1 MLGLKAQVMGVDLQ
15 LPKNLLAPEQAGLL
29 FDIVKLHRE
38 DVTAALQKLP
48 VHQQREGKPQLMP
61 GRYARLEL
69 LQHLEPCL
77 FEHDDNVEVRG
88 ARHEIGSGAT
98 AVEGNSDEVI
108 GEELT
113 DFLSELGEGFFAL
126 SVKHIHLGPAR
137 IKRVYDQGGPE

>member
-1 MLGLKAQVMGVDLQ
+1 
-15 LPKNLLAPEQAGLL
+15 
-29 FDIVKLHRE
+29 
-38 DVTAALQKLP
+38 
-48 VHQQREGKPQLMP
+48 MP
-61 GRYARLEL
+61 GRYARLEP

-77 FEHDDNVEVRG
+77 FEHDNNVEVRG

-126 SVKHIHLGPAR
+126 SVKHTHLGPAR
-137 IKRVYDQGGPE
+137 IKKVYDSGGPE